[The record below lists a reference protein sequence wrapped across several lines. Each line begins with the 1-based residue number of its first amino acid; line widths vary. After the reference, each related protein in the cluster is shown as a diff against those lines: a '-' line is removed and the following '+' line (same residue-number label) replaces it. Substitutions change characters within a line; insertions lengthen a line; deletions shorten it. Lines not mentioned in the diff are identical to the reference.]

1 MPRDGGKGGEVYPR
15 WIDNELCS
23 LFIETLK
30 APYFNLMIG
39 NTSNSFSDIIQA
51 GERIEANLRMGHC
64 ESRERTLWYD
74 ATARCEYHGGA
85 QGHSIDNCGALRG
98 RVHALI
104 RNGWLKIEGNG
115 SLPNVTSNPLPNH
128 NTGSGVNM
136 IESEEEGSTLEV
148 DKL

>member
-1 MPRDGGKGGEVYPR
+1 MT
-15 WIDNELCS
+15 DNELCS

-51 GERIEANLRMGHC
+51 GERIEANLRMGRLQ
-64 ESRERTLWYD
+64 EWYD

-85 QGHSIDNCGALRG
+85 QGHSTDNYGALRG

-128 NTGSGVNM
+128 NAGSGVNM
-136 IESEEEGSTLEV
+136 IESDGEGSTPEV

>member
-1 MPRDGGKGGEVYPR
+1 MAAEVYPLVT
-15 WIDNELCS
+15 DNELCS

-51 GERIEANLRMGHC
+51 GKRIEANLRMGRLQ
-64 ESRERTLWYD
+64 EWYD
-74 ATARCEYHGGA
+74 ATAHCEYHGGE
-85 QGHSIDNCGALRG
+85 QGHSTDNYEALRG

-115 SLPNVTSNPLPNH
+115 SLPNVTSNSLPNH
-128 NTGSGVNM
+128 NAGNGVNM
-136 IESEEEGSTLEV
+136 IESVGEGLAPE
-148 DKL
+148 